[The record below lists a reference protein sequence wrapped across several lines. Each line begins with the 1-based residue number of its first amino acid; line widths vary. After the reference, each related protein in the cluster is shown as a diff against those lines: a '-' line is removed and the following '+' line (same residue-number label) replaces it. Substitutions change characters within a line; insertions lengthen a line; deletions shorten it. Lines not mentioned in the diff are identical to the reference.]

1 MTWQGLSQI
10 AIFIAVLFLLTKPVG
25 IYLSKVFNAETTF
38 LDPLLSPIERLIYRV
53 CGIKAHE
60 EQTWFAY
67 ACSTLIFS
75 FFGFI
80 LLMSLLMLQ
89 GILPFNPQNYGH
101 FSWDQAFNI
110 AVSFITN
117 TNWQS
122 YAGETSL
129 SYFTQMVGLTVQN
142 FVSAATGIAVAIAL
156 VRGLVRR
163 SSHTIG
169 NFWVDIT
176 RATLWVLLPL
186 CIILTL
192 IYVQQGIPQNLHPA
206 VTATTLEG
214 AQQTIAQ
221 GPVASQEAIKSL
233 GTNGGGFFN
242 ANSAHPYENPTPLTN
257 FLQMLSIFIIGA
269 GLVYAFGRMAGKEQ
283 QGWAILK
290 AMAILFVIG
299 LGIMYYAEGQ
309 GSPLLTHLPVN
320 STPSELQAGGNM
332 EGKEVRFGIVN
343 SVLYSEITTAASNG
357 GVNSNLDSYT
367 PMGGMIAI
375 INMGMGEI
383 IIGGVGS
390 GLYTILLY
398 TILALFLA
406 GLMVGRTPEFLGKKI
421 EAKEMK
427 MVMVALLAPPLCVL
441 SFTAL
446 ACLTKAG
453 LAGASIAGP
462 HGFSQILYAYLSATV
477 NNGSAFSGLNANTP
491 FYNVTT
497 AICMLIGRFLVILP
511 VLALAGALVQKKCV
525 PISEGTFP
533 TTGALFVALLLGV
546 IFIVVG
552 LSLFPAITLGPI
564 AEDLFL
570 RGSK

>member
-1 MTWQGLSQI
+1 MTWQGLLQI
-10 AIFIAVLFLLTKPVG
+10 AIFVVVLFLLTKPVG
-25 IYLSKVFNAETTF
+25 IYLSKVFNAEKTF
-38 LDPLLSPIERLIYRV
+38 LDPLLSPVERLIYRL
-53 CGIKAHE
+53 CGIKAYE
-60 EQTWFAY
+60 EQTWSRY
-67 ACSTLIFS
+67 ALSTLTFS
-75 FFGFI
+75 FFGFA
-80 LLMSLLMLQ
+80 LLMLLLMLQ

-110 AVSFITN
+110 AVSFMTN

-129 SYFTQMVGLTVQN
+129 SYFSQMVGLTVQN

-169 NFWVDIT
+169 NFWVDLT

-192 IYVQQGIPQNLHPA
+192 VYVQQGTPQNLQPA
-206 VTATTLEG
+206 VTANTLEG
-214 AQQTIAQ
+214 TQQIIAQ
-221 GPVASQEAIKSL
+221 GPVASQEAIKSV

-242 ANSAHPYENPTPLTN
+242 ANSSHPYENPTPLTN
-257 FLQMLSIFIIGA
+257 FLQMLSIFIIGT
-269 GLVYAFGRMAGKEQ
+269 GLVYAFGRMAGNEQ

-290 AMAILFVIG
+290 AMAILFIIG
-299 LGIMYYAEGQ
+299 LGIMYYAEGH
-309 GSPLLTHLPVN
+309 SPLLAHLPVDT
-320 STPSELQAGGNM
+320 TPSELQAGGNM

-343 SVLYSEITTAASNG
+343 SVLYSEVTTAASNG
-357 GVNSNLDSYT
+357 GINSNLDSYT
-367 PMGGMIAI
+367 PMGGMIAM

-427 MVMVALLAPPLCVL
+427 MVMIALLAPPLCVL

-453 LAGASIAGP
+453 LAGPSTSGP
-462 HGFSQILYAYLSATV
+462 HGFSQILYGYLSATV
-477 NNGSAFSGLNANTP
+477 NNGSAFAGLNANTP

-497 AICMLIGRFLVILP
+497 ALCMLIGRFLVILP
-511 VLALAGALVQKKCV
+511 VLALAGSLVQKKCV
-525 PISEGTFP
+525 PVSEGTFP
-533 TTGALFVALLLGV
+533 TTGTLFVALLLGV

-570 RGSK
+570 RANK